1 MKLYLQ
7 ITSLIFILSVLFA
20 DNIKTIT
27 IRSYTIS
34 KNFGTE
40 TRELTRSTF
49 IRYNKNNQILDS
61 TLYIHNIPLAEKYS
75 YIDFNDRYSL
85 KKIKGIERIMHF
97 KFDYNIE
104 GKLVSKTLFG
114 TNNDSI
120 RWKEFYKY
128 YSNGKLWKSIRF
140 DPSKINEKNMLSTT
154 KLDIKNIPWGETFS
168 YSSNGSIKE
177 HKEFYGGVVL
187 ESTIYNVDTIGAL
200 TIKSESYDPSIM
212 EKINYSY
219 SDNGKINQKIRSR
232 RGYAISSETYEY
244 DTSQRIIKINYFNQD
259 GVLEKLAT
267 YIYNDVEKRQ
277 TKIITDASNKLVHR
291 VESKKNSNNK
301 NIIEAIFNSKSNLIQ
316 KKNIGYNLNGK
327 IARIHDYDM
336 LKPEENEK
344 PKLINII
351 TYEYK

>member
-1 MKLYLQ
+1 MKPV
-7 ITSLIFILSVLFA
+7 IKISSLIFILSTLFA
-20 DNIKTIT
+20 ENIKTVT

-49 IRYNKNNQILDS
+49 IRYNKNNQLIDS

-75 YIDFNDRYSL
+75 YIDFNDRFLL

-97 KFDYNIE
+97 KFDYNIKGE
-104 GKLVSKTLFG
+104 LVSKTLFG
-114 TNNDSI
+114 TSNDSI

-140 DPSKINEKNMLSTT
+140 DPSKINEKNMLDSNINN
-154 KLDIKNIPWGETFS
+154 IKSIPWGETFS
-168 YSSNGSIKE
+168 YNSEGSIKE

-187 ESTIYNVDTIGAL
+187 ESTIYNVDTVGAL

-212 EKINYSY
+212 KKINYSY
-219 SDNGKINQKIRSR
+219 GDNGKINQKVNSR

-244 DTSQRIIKINYFNQD
+244 DVMERVSKINYFNQD
-259 GVLEKLAT
+259 GILEKLNT
-267 YIYNDVEKRQ
+267 YIYNDKEKRE
-277 TKIITDASNKLVHR
+277 TKIITDASNKLIQR
-291 VESKKNSNNK
+291 IEIKKNSDNK
-301 NIIEAIFNSKSNLIQ
+301 NIIEAMFNSKSSLIQ
-316 KKNIGYNLNGK
+316 KKNIGYYLDGK

-336 LKPEENEK
+336 LKPEINEE